1 MRVREIT
8 VCEGIH
14 CDFTIRV
21 TVSVSVSV
29 RAFMVSVRPVCH
41 CDFAI
46 RINGECVR
54 VHGGY
59 PLGFH
64 DSTSGEGR

>member
-1 MRVREIT
+1 M
-8 VCEGIH
+8 
-14 CDFTIRV
+14 
-21 TVSVSVSV
+21 SV

-54 VHGGY
+54 VNGGY
-59 PLGFH
+59 PWDFMTPLQVKVGSEVAQ
-64 DSTSGEGR
+64 DVKQIEEVGMDTEVNQ